1 MALVSWHFITSA
13 QYKAATDA
21 EKSTDKLFFLS
32 DTKEI
37 YRGTVPFTESTIL
50 YETLPESGAVGKLY
64 INKATLEGRV
74 WNGTAWDVVIKPVA
88 GTVEASN
95 TDAAVSGKAVVDYVT
110 KAVADATGAG
120 NLIADVSYNAEG
132 NKLVLSMTDETTKN
146 VPMTGVAVDLV
157 YDKATGKLQVKNA
170 SGDALGTGINLDLER
185 FVTEAGY
192 DAATHKIT
200 LRFNDESDVLE
211 IDVADLVDTY
221 TAKNSGTIKL
231 TVTGNE
237 FVAEAILAAD
247 EAHADN
253 RLVKTDNGLYV
264 APTDISGKID
274 KVEDATA
281 GNVAVMTADGSVAD
295 GSVAVGGATLG
306 NTPSAAVLATEAAVA
321 VIRTTLNT
329 SIAEKMAKVG
339 IGHTGEVIVAAA
351 DGDASA
357 SGYKVGGAA
366 FATEGGEDLLATEA
380 GVAAYVNSN
389 TVAKTSI
396 VKDGSVAAT
405 VATASD
411 DKVVSEKAFVNA
423 MTWKTTV

>member
-1 MALVSWHFITSA
+1 M
-13 QYKAATDA
+13 
-21 EKSTDKLFFLS
+21 LFRS
-32 DTKEI
+32 
-37 YRGTVPFTESTIL
+37 
-50 YETLPESGAVGKLY
+50 
-64 INKATLEGRV
+64 
-74 WNGTAWDVVIKPVA
+74 
-88 GTVEASN
+88 
-95 TDAAVSGKAVVDYVT
+95 
-110 KAVADATGAG
+110 
-120 NLIADVSYNAEG
+120 
-132 NKLVLSMTDETTKN
+132 
-146 VPMTGVAVDLV
+146 
-157 YDKATGKLQVKNA
+157 
-170 SGDALGTGINLDLER
+170 
-185 FVTEAGY
+185 
-192 DAATHKIT
+192 
-200 LRFNDESDVLE
+200 
-211 IDVADLVDTY
+211 
-221 TAKNSGTIKL
+221 

-281 GNVAVMTADGSVAD
+281 GNVAVMTADGSVTD
-295 GSVAVGGATLG
+295 GGVAVGGATLG

-321 VIRTTLNT
+321 AIRTTLNT

-366 FATEGGEDLLATEA
+366 FATESGEDLLATEA